1 MKRSKWYNT
10 YNENEFGTPNQ
21 KNERYSSLVAMRWR
35 KQAFKTGVY
44 FKGHHMD
51 YPPWFVKDSTIH
63 GMIFLSTQNS
73 NKGLGLFINTEGLE
87 VGDVLSIKYGGKR
100 NVEFLKEE
108 EDDSSSRLDYAASI
122 QPEKNEIQYKVVIDA
137 HPWIE
142 KLQEIPN
149 DFDDFSI
156 FELFPAFANHSKE
169 GANAKLISH
178 KKEIFL
184 EFEVVKSGKVVE
196 ILLDYGDE
204 YWSYKT

>member
-1 MKRSKWYNT
+1 MKKSKWSET

-35 KQAFKTGVY
+35 KQALKKGVY
-44 FKGHHMD
+44 FKGHKMEN
-51 YPPWFVKDSTIH
+51 PPWFVKDSTIH
-63 GMIFLSTQNS
+63 GMIFLFTQNS
-73 NKGLGLFINTEGLE
+73 YKGLGLFINTEGLE
-87 VGDVLSIKYGGKR
+87 VGEVLSIKYGGKR

-108 EDDSSSRLDYAASI
+108 EDDTRLDYAASI

-137 HPWIE
+137 YPWIE
-142 KLQEIPN
+142 QLHEIPD

-184 EFEVVKSGKVVE
+184 EFEVLKSGKVVE
-196 ILLDYGDE
+196 VLLNYGDE
-204 YWSYKT
+204 YWQKKT